1 MTEKRELARLI
12 KRIQKGDAEAF
23 GQLYNRFHDKVFLYV
38 YRQTGSKTDA
48 EDITAGVFLYVLEKI
63 DGFTWRGAGFAAW
76 LFRIARNDVLD
87 HFRKKGNGTREVAL
101 TDEIMQLPS
110 HLLVE
115 EQAETSFRDR
125 QLRLAITELSEE
137 QQQVMLLKLTMNF
150 SNRQVGE
157 VLGKSEGAIKALT
170 HRALLGLRKKME
182 EQMMSKNTILNVAD
196 ETRVGNDG

>member
-1 MTEKRELARLI
+1 MTEKRELARLV

-23 GQLYNRFHDKVFLYV
+23 GQLYDRFHDKVFLYV
-38 YRQTGSKTDA
+38 YRQTGSGTDA

-87 HFRKKGNGTREVAL
+87 YFRKRGNGAREVAL
-101 TDEIMQLPS
+101 TDEIMKQPS
-110 HLLVE
+110 HQLVE
-115 EQAETSFRDR
+115 EQAEASFRDH
-125 QLRLAITELSEE
+125 QLRLAIAELSEE
-137 QQQVMLLKLTMNF
+137 QQQVVLLKLTMNF

-182 EQMMSKNTILNVAD
+182 EQLMPRNEVLDAAG
-196 ETRVGNDG
+196 ETQVGHD